1 MTESS
6 TRRGFHHDGFTLV
19 EMLVVIAIIAL
30 LAALLLGAV
39 GAALDTAKLT
49 SCKSN
54 LSQWGKALHLYFA
67 DGNEKLTT
75 EGNDGG
81 GLAVVDE
88 ATAWFNVLPRFIDLE
103 SMSDLDEAGE
113 PLPRPKDRSV
123 FTCPVVR
130 GNAADGYAEGTAF
143 MSYAQNLWIEH
154 DDRPGDSEYANVLSF
169 SEIPDPS
176 HFAFMSETAKGNFS
190 LCAPK
195 HLGYRHQRKKQT
207 VNVVFVD
214 SHAQSFK
221 RSQIYTPETALNA
234 GGIIWNPDAPY

>member
-1 MTESS
+1 MIKSS
-6 TRRGFHHDGFTLV
+6 TRRGYRRDGFTLI

-30 LAALLLGAV
+30 LAALLLGAI

-54 LSQWGKALHLYFA
+54 LSQWGKALHLYLA
-67 DGNEKLTT
+67 DGNEKMPT

-88 ATAWFNVLPRFIDLE
+88 ATAWFNVLPRFLDLE
-103 SMSDLDEAGE
+103 SMSELDEAGK

-130 GNAADGYAEGTAF
+130 SNAADDYAEGTAF

-154 DDRPGDSEYANVLSF
+154 DRGGDSEYADVLSF

-176 HFAFMSETAKGNFS
+176 HFAFMSETANGKFS

-195 HLGYRHQRKKQT
+195 YLGYRHQRKKQT

-214 SHAQSFK
+214 SHTQSF
-221 RSQIYTPETALNA
+221 RREQIYTPEIAENE

>member
-6 TRRGFHHDGFTLV
+6 TRRGLPHDGFTLV

-30 LAALLLGAV
+30 LAALLLGAI
-39 GAALDTAKLT
+39 GAALETAKLT

-67 DGNEKLTT
+67 DGSEKMPT

-88 ATAWFNVLPRFIDLE
+88 ATAWFNVLPKFLDLD
-103 SMSDLDEAGE
+103 SMSELVDAGK

-130 GNAADGYAEGTAF
+130 GNAGDDYAEGTAF

-154 DDRPGDSEYANVLSF
+154 DRDGDSEYPDVLSF

-214 SHAQSFK
+214 SHAQSF
-221 RSQIYTPETALNA
+221 RREQIYTPEIAENE